1 MVAKSYQKM
10 TFVDEPFK
18 KANGKMYQKVLN
30 ETTGVVR
37 EVRWYDEDEYYKMYP
52 EDKPASPFK
61 DQRKLLGFD
70 EGYITIFKGYA
81 DEHEDWFNRSI
92 ARYCVYWGWYIVS
105 TDMVP
110 CDLPAD
116 IEPVRLDW
124 DKVGHKSGELRDG
137 PEVEAIINS
146 LLYATHPSTFQGVV
160 GERLEVAVT
169 VIKNVQ
175 QEKFFGGKSSKNT
188 IHTFEDACGNH
199 YMWDTGAKNW
209 AEGLQ
214 KKIRGTVK
222 EHKIIN
228 NVQTTVLTRCMEVMK

>member
-1 MVAKSYQKM
+1 MVAKSYQKL
-10 TFVDEPFK
+10 TLVNEPYAGK
-18 KANGKMYQKVLN
+18 NGKMYQKVLN
-30 ETTGVVR
+30 ENTGKIY
-37 EVRWYDEDEYYKMYP
+37 EVRWYTEDEYYKMYP
-52 EDKPASPFK
+52 EDKPASQFG
-61 DQRKLLGFD
+61 DQHKLLGFD
-70 EGYITIFKGYA
+70 EGYVTIFKGYT
-81 DEHEDWFNRSI
+81 DEHEEWFNRSI
-92 ARYCVYWGWYIVS
+92 ARYCVYWGWYVVS

-110 CDLPAD
+110 CDLPVG

-146 LLYATHPSTFQGVV
+146 LLYATHPSTFQGVI

-209 AEGLQ
+209 AEGSI

-228 NVQTTVLTRCMEVMK
+228 NVQTTVLIRCMEVMK

>member
-1 MVAKSYQKM
+1 MVAKSYQKL
-10 TFVDEPFK
+10 TFVDEPYAEK
-18 KANGKMYQKVLN
+18 NGKMYQKVLN
-30 ETTGVVR
+30 ENTGKIYK
-37 EVRWYDEDEYYKMYP
+37 VRWYTEDEYYKMYP
-52 EDKPASPFK
+52 EDKPASQFG

-70 EGYITIFKGYA
+70 EGYVTIFKGYT

-110 CDLPAD
+110 CDLPVG

-124 DKVGHKSGELRDG
+124 DKVGHKSGDLHDKA
-137 PEVEAIINS
+137 EVEAVVNS
-146 LLYATHPSTFQGVV
+146 LLYSVHPSTFQGSV
-160 GERLEVAVT
+160 GDRLELTLT
-169 VIKNVQ
+169 VIKSVQ
-175 QEKFFGGKSSKNT
+175 QEKFFGSKSSKNT
-188 IHTFEDACGNH
+188 IHTFEDSCGNH

-209 AEGLQ
+209 AEGSV

-228 NVQTTVLTRCMEVMK
+228 SVQTTVLTRCMEVMK

>member
-1 MVAKSYQKM
+1 MVAKSYQKLPQM
-10 TFVDEPFK
+10 GEPYML
-18 KANGKMYQKVLN
+18 NGKMYVKVQKGDKVQQVRWYN
-30 ETTGVVR
+30 ETEYAKMYPGETTG
-37 EVRWYDEDEYYKMYP
+37 EP
-52 EDKPASPFK
+52 QFGNQK
-61 DQRKLLGFD
+61 DMLGFQ
-70 EGYITIFKGYA
+70 EGYITIFRGDQEKW
-81 DEHEDWFNRSI
+81 EHWFERSI
-92 ARYCVYWGWYIVS
+92 ARYNIHWGWYVVS

-137 PEVEAIINS
+137 SEVEAIINS
-146 LLYATHPSTFQGVV
+146 LLYAIHPSTFQGVV
-160 GERLEVAVT
+160 GDRLEVAVT

-199 YMWDTGAKNW
+199 YIWDTGAKNW

-228 NVQTTVLTRCMEVMK
+228 NVQTTILTRCMEVLK